1 MIKLIF
7 PCDYVGITQGFKSS
21 HKAIDMGWS
30 TKDGGPNHVIYAPYD
45 GVVTYVKDSIKGNDK
60 SKKTYGN
67 YIKINHGNGLVTL
80 MAHLKYDT
88 ISVKF
93 GDKVKQG
100 QKIGI
105 MGNTG
110 YSFGVHCHYEV
121 ILNGERL
128 NPLKYTYFTD
138 RHKVGKNTL
147 SKYKPM
153 KLESE
158 GNTSMDENIKDEE
171 VKKEDKIEIDDT
183 IFEYVCTKTG
193 TYKIHLNENEKLI
206 IKD

>member
-1 MIKLIF
+1 MVKLIF
-7 PCDYVGITQGFKSS
+7 PCDYVGLTRGFTSS

-30 TKDGGPNHVIYAPYD
+30 TKYGGPNHVIYAPYD
-45 GVVTYVKDSIKGNDK
+45 GVVTYVKDNVKSNDK
-60 SKKTYGN
+60 SKRTYGN
-67 YIKINHGNGLVTL
+67 YVKINHGNGLVTL
-80 MAHLKYDT
+80 VAHLKYNT
-88 ISVKF
+88 ISVKL

-121 ILNGERL
+121 ILNGEKL
-128 NPLKYTYFTD
+128 NPLNYTYFTN
-138 RHKVGKNTL
+138 RHNVTKNTL
-147 SKYKPM
+147 SKYKLM

-158 GNTSMDENIKDEE
+158 EKASMDENKDEI
-171 VKKEDKIEIDDT
+171 KEEKIEIDDT

-193 TYKIHLNENEKLI
+193 TYKIHLNENERLI

>member
-88 ISVKF
+88 ISVKL
-93 GDKVKQG
+93 GEKVKQG

-110 YSFGVHCHYEV
+110 YSKGTHCHYEV
-121 ILNGERL
+121 KINNEKVD
-128 NPLKYTYFTD
+128 PLKYTY
-138 RHKVGKNTL
+138 
-147 SKYKPM
+147 
-153 KLESE
+153 LEK
-158 GNTSMDENIKDEE
+158 ENILNDATSKEYKILKITEE
-171 VKKEDKIEIDDT
+171 PKKEEKIEEKILEK
-183 IFEYVCTKTG
+183 IKFEYLCPKTG
-193 TYKIHLNENEKLI
+193 IYKIKLMENEKILI
-206 IKD
+206 I

>member
-21 HKAIDMGWS
+21 NKVIDMGWS

-88 ISVKF
+88 ISVKL
-93 GDKVKQG
+93 GEKVKQ
-100 QKIGI
+100 
-105 MGNTG
+105 
-110 YSFGVHCHYEV
+110 
-121 ILNGERL
+121 
-128 NPLKYTYFTD
+128 
-138 RHKVGKNTL
+138 
-147 SKYKPM
+147 
-153 KLESE
+153 
-158 GNTSMDENIKDEE
+158 
-171 VKKEDKIEIDDT
+171 
-183 IFEYVCTKTG
+183 
-193 TYKIHLNENEKLI
+193 
-206 IKD
+206 

>member
-1 MIKLIF
+1 
-7 PCDYVGITQGFKSS
+7 
-21 HKAIDMGWS
+21 MGWS

-88 ISVKF
+88 ISVKL
-93 GDKVKQG
+93 GEKVKQG

-110 YSFGVHCHYEV
+110 YSKGRHCHYEV
-121 ILNGERL
+121 KISNEKVD
-128 NPLKYTYFTD
+128 PLKYTY
-138 RHKVGKNTL
+138 
-147 SKYKPM
+147 
-153 KLESE
+153 LEK
-158 GNTSMDENIKDEE
+158 ENILNDATSKEYKILKITEE
-171 VKKEDKIEIDDT
+171 PKKEEKTEEKILEKVK
-183 IFEYVCTKTG
+183 FEYICPKTG
-193 TYKIHLNENEKLI
+193 IYKIKLLENEKILI
-206 IKD
+206 I

>member
-88 ISVKF
+88 ISVKL
-93 GDKVKQG
+93 GEKVKQG

-110 YSFGVHCHYEV
+110 YSKGTHCHYEV
-121 ILNGERL
+121 KIN
-128 NPLKYTYFTD
+128 NKKVDPLKYTY
-138 RHKVGKNTL
+138 
-147 SKYKPM
+147 
-153 KLESE
+153 LEK
-158 GNTSMDENIKDEE
+158 ENILNDATSKEYKILKVTEE
-171 VKKEDKIEIDDT
+171 PKKEEKIE
-183 IFEYVCTKTG
+183 E
-193 TYKIHLNENEKLI
+193 KILEKV
-206 IKD
+206 KF